1 MTRFPVFS
9 SRNDHDNMNNQQ
21 QYPEPPGS
29 LRTESFELSDM
40 RKMQEARS
48 NSSPY
53 TTPYLGLRSRLSQIW
68 INRWTILLL
77 LVLVRVLLLIVSL
90 NGNVGDAKEKALSA
104 CTKVE
109 DVGSSMASAPHYLS
123 RGVNDMA
130 GSGIEAAVSA
140 MVWTIDII
148 LQGVEGIIFFFI
160 NFLIGTYVC
169 LLTALVKGSLDVV
182 ASVTE
187 DVGKK
192 LNDLIDDATDDIE
205 SIGNDIQDGIND
217 VLDGVNNLFNPGSDG
232 PDVDFSG
239 PIDKLKDFDIDA
251 KDFAKDIRSLND
263 KIPDFDEVK
272 EITKETISIPFDFV
286 RKALNESYG
295 NYKFDRNVFPLAQK
309 EKMTFCSDN
318 DSLNGFFQGLFDM
331 ISKSRIIFI
340 VVLSLLAVAVI
351 APMAWFEIKRWRR
364 HQERARLVHDHS
376 YDSMDVVYIS
386 SRPVTSSFG
395 IKLSQRFKGKK
406 QVLVRWCVAYATSPA
421 AIFVLSLAVAG
432 FFSCLCQIILLR
444 AVQNEVPKIAG
455 QVGEFADDVV
465 GSLNSVSE
473 GWASDANGVITNL
486 EDDINDDVL
495 GHVQN
500 ATDAV
505 NDTLTVFM
513 DTMNEGLETVFN
525 DTILIDPIKT
535 VVRCVIGLK
544 IESVQKGLTWVH
556 DHAEVKLPLFANDT
570 FSLGAKDSIG
580 DDSSLNTFLA
590 SPSSVTTD
598 EVSGAVKKVVK
609 WLHDGIILE
618 ALIST
623 GILLVY
629 VIVVLMGV
637 VRMLA
642 GMATPDKT
650 RAEGGGMRFTGEDR
664 PPLSPRSQQQAWSGE
679 NKFQTYVEGGYYGNE
694 QPGEKMSGAR
704 SRHSHGIG
712 QARSESYHEID
723 LHNGN
728 KF

>member
-1 MTRFPVFS
+1 MVS

-21 QYPEPPGS
+21 QYPDVPNS
-29 LRTESFELSDM
+29 LRSDSVELSDLSKTQRFKAM
-40 RKMQEARS
+40 AA
-48 NSSPY
+48 PG
-53 TTPYLGLRSRLSQIW
+53 TTPYLGLRSRLSQVW

-77 LVLVRVLLLIVSL
+77 LVLVRVVLLIASL
-90 NGNVGDAKEKALSA
+90 NDNVGDAKEKALSA
-104 CTKVE
+104 CSKVE
-109 DVGSSMASAPHYLS
+109 DVGSSMASMPHYLS
-123 RGVNDMA
+123 LGVNDMA

-140 MVWTIDII
+140 MIFTIDII

-160 NFLIGTYVC
+160 NFLVGTYVC

-187 DVGKK
+187 DVGKEI
-192 LNDLIDDATDDIE
+192 NDLIDDATDEIK

-217 VLDGVNNLFNPGSDG
+217 VLDGINDLFNPGSDG

-239 PIDKLKDFDIDA
+239 PIDKLQDFDINAD
-251 KDFAKDIRSLND
+251 DFAKDIRALND

-286 RKALNESYG
+286 RKALNDSYG
-295 NYKFDRNVFPLAQK
+295 DYKFDRDVFPLAQK

-318 DSLNGFFQGLFDM
+318 DSLNNFFQGLFDL
-331 ISKSRIIFI
+331 IAKSRIIFI
-340 VVLSLLAVAVI
+340 VVLSVLAVGVI

-364 HQERARLVHDHS
+364 HQQRARLIGDHS
-376 YDSMDVVYIS
+376 TDTMDVVYIS
-386 SRPVTSSFG
+386 SRPVTSTFG
-395 IKLSQRFKGKK
+395 IKLGQHFSGKR
-406 QVLVRWCVAYATSPA
+406 QILVRWCVAYATSPA
-421 AIFVLSLAVAG
+421 AVFVLSLALAG
-432 FFSCLCQIILLR
+432 FFSCLCQFILLR
-444 AVQNEVPKIAG
+444 AVQKEVPAIAE

-465 GSLNSVSE
+465 DSLNSVSE
-473 GWASDANGVITNL
+473 QWALDANGVIKNL
-486 EDDINDDVL
+486 NDDINDDVL

-513 DTMNEGLETVFN
+513 DEMNDGLESVFN
-525 DTILIDPIKT
+525 DTILIDPIKA
-535 VVRCVIGLK
+535 VVRCVIGIK

-570 FSLGAKDSIG
+570 FSLGAKESLG

-598 EVSGAVKKVVK
+598 EVSGAVKKVVD
-609 WLHDGIILE
+609 WLHDNIILE

-650 RAEGGGMRFTGEDR
+650 RAEGGGGGMRLTGEGR
-664 PPLSPRSQQQAWSGE
+664 PPLSPRNQQEAWAGE
-679 NKFQTYVEGGYYGNE
+679 KTYQSYVQGGHYGDE
-694 QPGEKMSGAR
+694 PAQGEKMSGALGTR
-704 SRHSHGIG
+704 SRFGHARGTSSEEFDMHG
-712 QARSESYHEID
+712 A
-723 LHNGN
+723 N
-728 KF
+728 KI

>member
-1 MTRFPVFS
+1 MTRFNIFS

-21 QYPEPPGS
+21 QFPAVPAS
-29 LRTESFELSDM
+29 VRSDSVEM
-40 RKMQEARS
+40 SDLRKMQETRA

-77 LVLVRVLLLIVSL
+77 LVLVRVLLLIASL

-104 CTKVE
+104 CSKVE
-109 DVGSSMASAPHYLS
+109 DVGSSMASMPHYLS

-148 LQGVEGIIFFFI
+148 LQGVEAIIFFFI
-160 NFLIGTYVC
+160 NFLVGTYVC

-187 DVGKK
+187 DVGKAI
-192 LNDLIDDATDDIE
+192 NDLIDDATKEIEDI
-205 SIGNDIQDGIND
+205 GGDIQDGIND

-239 PIDKLKDFDIDA
+239 PIDKLKDFDINAD
-251 KDFAKDIRSLND
+251 DFAKDIRSLND

-295 NYKFDRNVFPLAQK
+295 NYKFDRDVFPLAQK
-309 EKMTFCSDN
+309 EKMTFCSNN
-318 DSLNGFFQGLFDM
+318 DSLNNFFQGLFDM
-331 ISKSRIIFI
+331 ISKSRVIFI
-340 VVLSLLAVAVI
+340 VVLSLLAVGII

-364 HQERARLVHDHS
+364 QQQHARLVQDHS
-376 YDSMDVVYIS
+376 YDSMDVVYIA
-386 SRPVTSSFG
+386 SRPVTSSVG
-395 IKLSQRFKGKK
+395 IKLSSRLSGKK
-406 QVLVRWCVAYATSPA
+406 KLLMRWCVAYATSPA
-421 AIFVLSLAVAG
+421 AIFVLSLALAG

-444 AVQNEVPKIAG
+444 AVQKEVPAIAG

-473 GWASDANGVITNL
+473 GWAGDANGVIKNL
-486 EDDINDDVL
+486 ENDINDDVL

-513 DTMNEGLETVFN
+513 EKMNEGIEEVFEDTV
-525 DTILIDPIKT
+525 LVDPIKT
-535 VVRCVIGLK
+535 VVRCVIGIK

-580 DDSSLNTFLA
+580 DDSSLNSFLA
-590 SPSSVTTD
+590 SPSSATTD
-598 EVSGAVKKVVK
+598 EVSGAVKKVVD

-629 VIVVLMGV
+629 IIVVLMGV

-664 PPLSPRSQQQAWSGE
+664 PPLSPRSQEQVWAGE
-679 NKFQTYVEGGYYGNE
+679 NKYQSYVQGGYYGNE
-694 QPGEKMSGAR
+694 PQGEKMSGAR
-704 SRHSHGIG
+704 SRNGIG
-712 QARSESYHEID
+712 QAKGETYDEID

>member
-1 MTRFPVFS
+1 MVS

-21 QYPEPPGS
+21 QYPDVPNS
-29 LRTESFELSDM
+29 LRSDSVELSDLSKTQRFKAM
-40 RKMQEARS
+40 AA
-48 NSSPY
+48 PG
-53 TTPYLGLRSRLSQIW
+53 TTPYLGLRSRLSQVW

-77 LVLVRVLLLIVSL
+77 LVLVRVVLLIASL
-90 NGNVGDAKEKALSA
+90 NDNVGDAKEKALSA
-104 CTKVE
+104 CSKVE
-109 DVGSSMASAPHYLS
+109 DVGSSMASMPHYLS
-123 RGVNDMA
+123 LGVNDMA

-140 MVWTIDII
+140 MIFTIDII

-160 NFLIGTYVC
+160 NFLVGTYVC

-187 DVGKK
+187 DVGKEI
-192 LNDLIDDATDDIE
+192 NDLIDDATDEIK

-217 VLDGVNNLFNPGSDG
+217 VLDGINDLFNPGSDG

-239 PIDKLKDFDIDA
+239 PIDKLQDFDINAD
-251 KDFAKDIRSLND
+251 DFAKDIRALND

-286 RKALNESYG
+286 RKALNDSYG
-295 NYKFDRNVFPLAQK
+295 DYKFDRDVFPLAQK

-318 DSLNGFFQGLFDM
+318 DSLNNFFQGLFDL
-331 ISKSRIIFI
+331 IAKSRIIFI
-340 VVLSLLAVAVI
+340 VVLSVLAVGVI

-364 HQERARLVHDHS
+364 HQQRARLIGDHS
-376 YDSMDVVYIS
+376 TDTMDVVYIS
-386 SRPVTSSFG
+386 SRPVTSTFG
-395 IKLSQRFKGKK
+395 IKLGQHFSGKR
-406 QVLVRWCVAYATSPA
+406 QLLVRWCVAYATSPA
-421 AIFVLSLAVAG
+421 AVFVLSLALAG
-432 FFSCLCQIILLR
+432 FFSCLCQFILLR
-444 AVQNEVPKIAG
+444 AVQKEVPAIAE

-465 GSLNSVSE
+465 DSLNSVSE
-473 GWASDANGVITNL
+473 QWALDANGVIKNL
-486 EDDINDDVL
+486 NDDINDDVL

-513 DTMNEGLETVFN
+513 DEMNDGLESVFN
-525 DTILIDPIKT
+525 DTILIDPIKA
-535 VVRCVIGLK
+535 VVRCVIGIK

-570 FSLGAKDSIG
+570 FSLGAKESLG

-598 EVSGAVKKVVK
+598 EVSGAVKKVVD
-609 WLHDGIILE
+609 WLHDNIILE

-650 RAEGGGMRFTGEDR
+650 RAEGGGGGGMRLTGEGR
-664 PPLSPRSQQQAWSGE
+664 PPLSPRNQQEAWAGE
-679 NKFQTYVEGGYYGNE
+679 KTYQSYVQGGHYGDE
-694 QPGEKMSGAR
+694 PTQGEKMSGALGTR
-704 SRHSHGIG
+704 SRFGHARGTSSEEFDMHG
-712 QARSESYHEID
+712 A
-723 LHNGN
+723 N
-728 KF
+728 KI

>member
-1 MTRFPVFS
+1 MVS

-21 QYPEPPGS
+21 QYPDVPNS
-29 LRTESFELSDM
+29 LRSDSVELSDLSKTQRFKAM
-40 RKMQEARS
+40 AA
-48 NSSPY
+48 PG
-53 TTPYLGLRSRLSQIW
+53 TTPYLGLRSRLSQVW

-77 LVLVRVLLLIVSL
+77 LVLVRVVLLIASL
-90 NGNVGDAKEKALSA
+90 NDNVGDAKEKALSA
-104 CTKVE
+104 CSKVE
-109 DVGSSMASAPHYLS
+109 DVGSSMASMPHYLS
-123 RGVNDMA
+123 LGVNDMA

-140 MVWTIDII
+140 MIFTIDII

-160 NFLIGTYVC
+160 NFLVGTYVC

-187 DVGKK
+187 DVGKEI
-192 LNDLIDDATDDIE
+192 NDLIDDATDEIK

-217 VLDGVNNLFNPGSDG
+217 VLDGINDLFNPGSDG

-239 PIDKLKDFDIDA
+239 PIDKLQDFDINAD
-251 KDFAKDIRSLND
+251 DFAKDIRALND

-286 RKALNESYG
+286 RKALNDSYG
-295 NYKFDRNVFPLAQK
+295 DYKFDRDVFPLAQK

-318 DSLNGFFQGLFDM
+318 DSLNNFFQRLFDL
-331 ISKSRIIFI
+331 IAKSRIIFI
-340 VVLSLLAVAVI
+340 VVLSVLAVGVI

-364 HQERARLVHDHS
+364 HQQRARLIGDHS
-376 YDSMDVVYIS
+376 TDTMDVVYIS
-386 SRPVTSSFG
+386 SRPVTSTFG
-395 IKLSQRFKGKK
+395 IKLGQHFSGKR
-406 QVLVRWCVAYATSPA
+406 QILVRWCVAYATSPA
-421 AIFVLSLAVAG
+421 AVFVLSLALAG
-432 FFSCLCQIILLR
+432 FFSCLCQFILLR
-444 AVQNEVPKIAG
+444 AVQKEVPAIAE

-465 GSLNSVSE
+465 DSLNSVSE
-473 GWASDANGVITNL
+473 QWALDANGVIKNL
-486 EDDINDDVL
+486 NDDINDDVL

-513 DTMNEGLETVFN
+513 DEMNDGLESVFN
-525 DTILIDPIKT
+525 DTILIDPIKA
-535 VVRCVIGLK
+535 VVRCVIGIK

-570 FSLGAKDSIG
+570 FSLGAKESLG

-598 EVSGAVKKVVK
+598 EVSGAVKKVVD
-609 WLHDGIILE
+609 WLHDNIILE

-650 RAEGGGMRFTGEDR
+650 RAEGGGGGMRLTGEGR
-664 PPLSPRSQQQAWSGE
+664 PPLSPRNQQEAWAGE
-679 NKFQTYVEGGYYGNE
+679 KTYQSYVQGGHYGDE
-694 QPGEKMSGAR
+694 PAQGEKMSGALGTR
-704 SRHSHGIG
+704 SRFGHARGTSSEEFDMHG
-712 QARSESYHEID
+712 A
-723 LHNGN
+723 N
-728 KF
+728 KI

>member
-1 MTRFPVFS
+1 
-9 SRNDHDNMNNQQ
+9 MNNQQ
-21 QYPEPPGS
+21 QYPDVPNS
-29 LRTESFELSDM
+29 LRSDSVELSDLSKTQRFKAM
-40 RKMQEARS
+40 AT
-48 NSSPY
+48 PG
-53 TTPYLGLRSRLSQIW
+53 TTPYLGLRSRLSQVW

-77 LVLVRVLLLIVSL
+77 LVLVRVVLLIASL
-90 NGNVGDAKEKALSA
+90 NDNVGDAKEKALSA
-104 CTKVE
+104 CSKVE
-109 DVGSSMASAPHYLS
+109 DVGSSMASMPHYLS
-123 RGVNDMA
+123 LGVNDMA

-140 MVWTIDII
+140 MIFTIDII

-160 NFLIGTYVC
+160 NFLVGTYVC

-182 ASVTE
+182 ASITE
-187 DVGKK
+187 DVGKEI
-192 LNDLIDDATDDIE
+192 NDLIDDATDEIK

-217 VLDGVNNLFNPGSDG
+217 VLDGINNLFNPGSDG

-239 PIDKLKDFDIDA
+239 PIDKLQGFDLDA
-251 KDFAKDIRSLND
+251 DDFAKDIRALND

-286 RKALNESYG
+286 RKALNDSYG
-295 NYKFDRNVFPLAQK
+295 NYKFDRDIFPLAQK

-318 DSLNGFFQGLFDM
+318 DSLNNFFQGLFDL
-331 ISKSRIIFI
+331 IAKSRIIFI
-340 VVLSLLAVAVI
+340 VVLSLLAVGVI

-364 HQERARLVHDHS
+364 HQQRARLIGDHS
-376 YDSMDVVYIS
+376 TDTMDVVYIS
-386 SRPVTSSFG
+386 SRPVTSTFG
-395 IKLSQRFKGKK
+395 IKLGQHFKGKR
-406 QVLVRWCVAYATSPA
+406 QILVRWCVAYATSPA
-421 AIFVLSLAVAG
+421 AVFVLSLALAG
-432 FFSCLCQIILLR
+432 FFSCLCQFILLR
-444 AVQNEVPKIAG
+444 AVQKEVPAIAE

-465 GSLNSVSE
+465 DSLNSVSE
-473 GWASDANGVITNL
+473 QWALDANGVIKNL
-486 EDDINDDVL
+486 NDDINDDVL

-513 DTMNEGLETVFN
+513 DEMNEGLESVFN
-525 DTILIDPIKT
+525 DTILIDPIKA
-535 VVRCVIGLK
+535 VVRCVIGIK

-570 FSLGAKDSIG
+570 FSLGAKESLG

-598 EVSGAVKKVVK
+598 EVSGAVKKVVD
-609 WLHDGIILE
+609 WLHDNIILE

-650 RAEGGGMRFTGEDR
+650 RAEGGGGGMRLTGEGR
-664 PPLSPRSQQQAWSGE
+664 PPLSPRNQQDAWAGE
-679 NKFQTYVEGGYYGNE
+679 KTYQSYVQGGHYGNE
-694 QPGEKMSGAR
+694 HAQGEKMSGALGTR
-704 SRHSHGIG
+704 SRFGHARGTSSEEFDMHG
-712 QARSESYHEID
+712 A
-723 LHNGN
+723 N
-728 KF
+728 KI